1 MTLDNSIKEAIDIA
15 VEQHGQPQR
24 LAEKLISWFAELT
37 NGNESIDDKEAVYRR
52 LEILFSAVEL
62 PEIEE
67 D

>member
-1 MTLDNSIKEAIDIA
+1 MTLDQSIKEAIYNA
-15 VEQHGQPQR
+15 VAERGQP
-24 LAEKLISWFAELT
+24 LALADKLVKWFSELA
-37 NGNESIDDKEAVYRR
+37 NGNERIEDKEAVYKR

>member
-1 MTLDNSIKEAIDIA
+1 MTLDNSIKEAIDNA

-24 LAEKLISWFAELT
+24 LAEKLISWFAELA
-37 NGNESIDDKEAVYRR
+37 NGNESIDDKEAVCRR

>member
-1 MTLDNSIKEAIDIA
+1 MTLDNAIKEAIANA
-15 VEQHGQPQR
+15 VEEHGQPQR
-24 LAEKLISWFAELT
+24 LAEKLISWFSELAKS
-37 NGNESIDDKEAVYRR
+37 NESIDDKEAVFKR